1 MADNYSILIEKL
13 DAFIRKYYKNQLL
26 RGTIL
31 SFSAILL
38 TYVFIIVTDH
48 FFDYSATTRSFLFY
62 SLIIISA
69 SALLFWIINPMVRFF
84 RLGKVISHEQAATI
98 VGDHFP
104 EVKDKVVNTL
114 QLKKLA
120 EVSPSQVELLQ
131 ASINQKVVEL
141 KPVPFTNAID
151 LRKNK
156 KYLKFVIVP
165 LSVIAIIL
173 FAAPGW
179 LSDGT
184 ARLVNHDTEFEPKA
198 PFEFVIL
205 NEKLEAVQ
213 QGDFK
218 LEMEVKGETVPG
230 EVYIETGSTT
240 YKLEKDSKIKYH
252 YTFKNLQKDI
262 TFRFSADG
270 FYSKEYTLK
279 VLPNPALINF
289 EVQLDYPRYTGM
301 LPKTF
306 INNGDITVP
315 EGTKAKWII
324 STKNTDELIISFADT
339 QLVLKPSAPD
349 KFTFSSALFKTGPYA
364 IRTKNKYYT
373 NKDSLAYYLTVIPD
387 QYPDISVEEQRDST
401 SLKKR
406 FFTGEISD
414 DYGFTKLTFHY
425 KFLSAEDSSLVNHEQ
440 NIDLPVNRSGNI
452 DQFIYYWDLSSY
464 NVNPGDEIEYYFVV
478 YDNDGVHG
486 AKSTKS
492 VTKIFKAPTLQE
504 ISDNTEKNNDQIKN
518 DMEAALKEA
527 QKLNRDMQQLK
538 EDMLNKK
545 NLDWQEK
552 AKIEN
557 LLERQM
563 NLQQKL
569 DNIKQQ
575 NELNNL
581 QKTEFSE
588 MNEELLEKQRM
599 LEEMFEKLMTPEM
612 KKMYEELQKLL
623 EQLNKDKVQEKMEK
637 LDLSNKELEK
647 ELDRS
652 LELFKQMEFEQK
664 ANEIA
669 QKLDELSK
677 KQNELS
683 EQTKDKKEP
692 NSELEKKQEEL
703 NKEFDEVRKDMDE
716 LEKLNEE
723 LKNKKPLEDFAP
735 QEESIESEMKK
746 SSQELSENKN
756 KKASE
761 SQKKSAEEMKKMKEQ
776 MESMMQSMQAQQNE
790 EDMDAIRQLLEN
802 IIKLSFDQEDL
813 LKTLGKT
820 NSKDQKYVKL
830 GQEQR
835 KLKDIAKVIEDSLM
849 ALSQRQM
856 AIQSIVNKEIAQVN
870 SNMQQALANIGER
883 KTSSATANQQYVMTS
898 LNNLA
903 LLLDQALQQMQ
914 QQMNQGKPGSG
925 SCNKP
930 GKNQKPGSK
939 PNPNGNDVQSMKKMQ
954 EELSKS
960 LEKLKKEIEQ
970 QGKNPGNKNPGK
982 NGNPGMGGEMSKELA
997 EMAAKQEAIRKKM
1010 MEMSNKLN
1018 EDGTGSG
1025 NGLKKIAE
1033 QMEKN
1038 QEDIVNKNITQQTL
1052 MRQQEILTRLLESEK
1067 ALREREQDEKR
1078 KSNESKN
1085 EELSNSFQYLEYKR
1099 KKEKEVELLRTIPP
1113 ALTPYYKN
1121 RVNEYFNTIEK

>member
-1 MADNYSILIEKL
+1 MADNYSILIDKL
-13 DAFIRKYYKNQLL
+13 DAFIRKYYTNKLV
-26 RGTIL
+26 RGSIL
-31 SFSAILL
+31 SFSTILL
-38 TYVFIIVTDH
+38 TYVFIIVSDH
-48 FFDYSATTRSFLFY
+48 YIDYSSASRSFLFY
-62 SLIIISA
+62 SLIIISMA
-69 SALLFWIINPMVRFF
+69 AVSFWIIDPLIRFYK
-84 RLGKVISHEQAATI
+84 LGKIISHERAAGI

-104 EVKDKVVNTL
+104 EVKDKVINAL
-114 QLKKLA
+114 QLKKQA
-120 EVSPSQVELLQ
+120 EISNTQLELVM
-131 ASINQKVVEL
+131 AGINQKVVEL
-141 KPVPFTNAID
+141 KPVPFTAAID
-151 LRKNK
+151 LTKNK
-156 KYLKFVIVP
+156 KYLKFAIIP

-173 FAAPGW
+173 FAAPSW
-179 LSDGT
+179 LKDGT
-184 ARLVNHDTEFEPKA
+184 SRLVNHDTEFEPKA

-213 QGDFK
+213 QGSFK
-218 LEMEVKGETVPG
+218 LEVELRGETVPDA
-230 EVYIETGSTT
+230 VYIETETTT
-240 YKLEKDSKIKYH
+240 YKLEKESKIKFY
-252 YTFKNLQKDI
+252 YVFNNLQKDMVFHL
-262 TFRFSADG
+262 TADG
-270 FYSKEYTLK
+270 FNSREYTLK

-301 LPKTF
+301 MPKTF

-324 STKNTDELIISFADT
+324 STKNTDELIISLSDT
-339 QLVLKPSAPD
+339 QIVLKPSAPD
-349 KFTFSSALFKTGPYA
+349 KFMFSSALFKTGPYS

-387 QYPDISVEEQRDST
+387 QYPGISVDEQQDST

-406 FFTGEISD
+406 FFTGEIND

-425 KFLSAEDSSLVNHEQ
+425 KFLSAEDSSLVNFEQ

-452 DQFIYYWDLSSY
+452 DQFIYYWDLSTH

-492 VTKIFKAPTLQE
+492 ITRIFKAPTLQE
-504 ISDNTEKNNDQIKN
+504 ISDNTDKNNDQIKN

-527 QKLNRDMQQLK
+527 QKLNRDMEQLK
-538 EDMLNKK
+538 QDMLDKK

-557 LLERQM
+557 LLERQI

-569 DNIKQQ
+569 EQIKQQ

-581 QKTEFSE
+581 QKSEFTE
-588 MNEELLEKQRM
+588 MNEQLLEKQEL

-623 EQLNKDKVQEKMEK
+623 EQLNKDKVQDKMEK

-664 ANEIA
+664 MNEITK
-669 QKLDELSK
+669 KLDELSK

-683 EQTKDKKEP
+683 EDTKEKKESNP
-692 NSELEKKQEEL
+692 ELEKKQEEL
-703 NKEFDEVRKDMDE
+703 NKEFEDVKKD
-716 LEKLNEE
+716 LEDLNKMNEE
-723 LKNKKPLEDFAP
+723 LKHKKPLDDTKE
-735 QEESIESEMKK
+735 QEKKIEEEMKK

-761 SQKKSAEEMKKMKEQ
+761 SQKKSAEEMKKMQEQ
-776 MESMMQSMQAQQNE
+776 LESMMQSMSAQQNE
-790 EDMDAIRQLLEN
+790 EDMEAIRQLLEN

-830 GQEQR
+830 GQDQR
-835 KLKDIAKVIEDSLM
+835 KLKDIAQVIEDSLM
-849 ALSQRQM
+849 ALSQRQI

-883 KTSSATANQQYVMTS
+883 RTSSATSNQQYVMTS

-914 QQMNQGKPGSG
+914 QQMNQGNPSSG
-925 SCNKP
+925 ECKNP
-930 GKNQKPGSK
+930 GKNKKPGSK
-939 PNPNGNDVQSMKKMQ
+939 PNENASGVGDMKKMQ
-954 EELSKS
+954 EQLSKS
-960 LEKLKKEIEQ
+960 LEDLKKQLEE
-970 QGKNPGNKNPGK
+970 QGKNPGKKPGNQGK
-982 NGNPGMGGEMSKELA
+982 PGNGGMSKELS
-997 EMAAKQEAIRKKM
+997 EMAAKQEAIRRKM
-1010 MEMSNKLN
+1010 LEMSNKLN
-1018 EDGTGSG
+1018 EDGSGNG

-1038 QEDIVNKNITQQTL
+1038 QEDIVNKEITQQTL
-1052 MRQQEILTRLLESEK
+1052 LRQKDILTRLLESEK
-1067 ALREREQDEKR
+1067 AMREREQDEKR

-1085 EELSNSFQYLEYKR
+1085 EEISNSFQYLEYKR